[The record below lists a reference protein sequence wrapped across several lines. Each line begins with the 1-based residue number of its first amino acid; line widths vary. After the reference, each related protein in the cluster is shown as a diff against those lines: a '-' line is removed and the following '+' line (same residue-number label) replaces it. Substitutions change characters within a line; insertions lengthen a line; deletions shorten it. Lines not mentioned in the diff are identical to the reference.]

1 MGDAGQK
8 MQIAARCS
16 IDSEIWERM
25 YYSDAWQPWKKIYNG
40 AGKILWTGG
49 YYMTETHKISF
60 AENASVQPN
69 GIVLVFSEFVDGE
82 AKSQSI
88 ASFFVHKKSILAHSG
103 SGNNFI
109 MSTSNGAFFATKYLY
124 IRDDGITGHANNSLI
139 FNAASGVT
147 LTNNRFVLRYVIGV

>member
-1 MGDAGQK
+1 
-8 MQIAARCS
+8 
-16 IDSEIWERM
+16 
-25 YYSDAWQPWKKIYNG
+25 
-40 AGKILWTGG
+40 
-49 YYMTETHKISF
+49 MTETHKITF
-60 AENASVQPN
+60 AENASLQPS
-69 GIVLVFSEFVDGE
+69 GIVLVFSEYVDGE

-139 FNAASGVT
+139 FNAASGIT
-147 LTNNRFVLRYVIGV
+147 LTNNRFVLRYVFGV